1 MVGDLAGRTRE
12 LTAVERGIARH
23 GGVALAGEAGVGKSA
38 ILHEVE
44 RRRRADGTVV
54 SIAGSYAGRS
64 IPFGAVAAWLPED
77 PPPTQALL
85 VVHLLETMLAGD
97 GDGDEPVILCV
108 DDAHLLDDASLLVVS
123 ETIRVQDNP
132 VVLTVRTGE
141 EFPEALRHLIDS
153 GAVHR
158 IEVEPLDREAVAS
171 IAHDQLGDRLSEDAL
186 DPVVDA
192 TRGNALVLR
201 ELLVDAVDTGRLVLD
216 GDQWVL
222 RGQLAAG
229 TRVTELIRARAQRL
243 DPDERALLDK
253 VAVAEPVPLALLGSP
268 VEDLA
273 TLERR
278 NLVSVTNDGGP
289 VVVETSHPMVGE
301 ALRQSMTVAERMGVL
316 QALCRA
322 TGEVEA
328 FPPGAAV
335 RAVAWY
341 VETGDA
347 VLPAA
352 ATGAAWESL
361 LSLDLEAA
369 ERYATMAANDH
380 WRAAFV
386 LAEVARVRGD
396 GETAVHWHD
405 RAATLADDDAAIR
418 KVAMAQA
425 GVHAFQLT
433 DPKAAIASLRRA
445 AGAVAE
451 PRNSV
456 ELLCEAAFHATLLG
470 EFDEVVTT
478 CREVLRRP
486 DLDLMTIWTAAI
498 NLGYAQVILA
508 DVTDLEASLSRA
520 REAVKVVRA
529 DHPAGSDLTAA
540 MSVASAVLRGRLVE
554 AVDLADRS
562 VDALRTNGAH
572 RGLAAAVASE
582 ALMIAGD
589 ARAFDYALQSVE
601 QLRAF
606 DPYNS
611 LPYGSG
617 FAALLAATSDEAE
630 LASSILAEVDEEA
643 VDIRSRA
650 VLGRAHAVLACAN
663 DPDEA
668 ARIANE
674 AGVIALESS
683 HIAMGATALVE
694 ALAYRPGAE
703 VAAILHEVGGSS
715 TSPFVRSIADY
726 AGAVAN
732 GDVEDVIE
740 AAGRLKAIGAHGVAA
755 SALVVAAGLDDDEAR
770 ARRSLARA
778 DATALR
784 AGVVVPPWSVPDVAD
799 ALSAREIEIAL
810 LAAEDRSDQE
820 IADEL
825 YLARRTVGNHLH
837 RAYAKLDVSGRGE
850 LRDVF
855 ARPPGEDDDAHR

>member
-12 LTAVERGIARH
+12 LAVVERTIARH
-23 GGVALAGEAGVGKSA
+23 GSVVLAGEAGVGKSA
-38 ILHEVE
+38 ILRAVE
-44 RRRRADGTVV
+44 QRRRADATVV

-77 PPPTQALL
+77 PPPTQASL
-85 VVHLLETMLAGD
+85 VVHLLETMLASGD
-97 GDGDEPVILCV
+97 DEAVVLCV

-141 EFPEALRHLIDS
+141 GFPDALRHLIDG
-153 GAVHR
+153 GAVQR
-158 IEVEPLDREAVAS
+158 IEVAPLERSA
-171 IAHDQLGDRLSEDAL
+171 IAAIAAEQLGHPLSDAAL
-186 DPVVDA
+186 GPIVDA
-192 TRGNALVLR
+192 TQGNALVLR
-201 ELLVDAVDTGRLVLD
+201 ELLVDAVDTERLVLD
-216 GDQWVL
+216 
-222 RGQLAAG
+222 RGRWTLHGELAAG

-243 DPDERALLDK
+243 DPAQRRLLDK

-268 VEDLA
+268 VEDLS

-278 NLVSVTNDGGP
+278 NLVSVTSDGGP

-301 ALRQSMTVAERMGVL
+301 ALRHSMTVAERVGVL
-316 QALCRA
+316 QALCRV
-322 TGEVEA
+322 TDRVDA

-341 VETGDA
+341 VEAGED

-352 ATGAAWESL
+352 ATAAAWESL
-361 LSLDLEAA
+361 LTLDLDAA
-369 ERYATMAANDH
+369 EGYATSASAAH

-386 LAEVARVRGD
+386 LAEVCRVRGD
-396 GETAVHWHD
+396 GQTAAHWHD
-405 RAATLADDDAAIR
+405 RAAALADDDAAIR
-418 KVAMAQA
+418 KIAMAQA

-445 AGAVAE
+445 ADAVTD

-478 CREVLRRP
+478 CREVLGRP

-508 DVTDLEASLSRA
+508 DVTDLEASLARA

-540 MSVASAVLRGRLVE
+540 MSVASAVLRGRLDD
-554 AVDLADRS
+554 AVDQADRS

-589 ARAFDYALQSVE
+589 PRALDYALQSVE

-617 FAALLAATSDEAE
+617 FAALLAATSDETD
-630 LASSILAEVDEEA
+630 LARSILAEVDEES

-650 VLGRAHAVLACAN
+650 VLGRAHAVLAGAD

-668 ARIANE
+668 ARISHE
-674 AGVIALESS
+674 AGAVALASS

-694 ALAYRPGAE
+694 SLAYHPDPE
-703 VAAILHEVGGSS
+703 VAGLLHEIGGSS
-715 TSPFVRSIADY
+715 TAPFVQTIAAY
-726 AGAVAN
+726 AGAVAR
-732 GDVEDVIE
+732 GDVDDVIA
-740 AAGRLKAIGAHGVAA
+740 AAGRLTALGARGVAA
-755 SALVVAAGLDDDEAR
+755 SALVVAAGLDTDEAR
-770 ARRSLARA
+770 ARRSLAIA

-784 AGVVVPPWSVPDVAD
+784 AGVLVPPWRVPDIVD
-799 ALSAREIEIAL
+799 ALSVREIEVAL
-810 LAAEDRSDQE
+810 LATDDRTDQE

-837 RAYAKLDVSGRGE
+837 RAYAKLGIAGRNE
-850 LRDVF
+850 LTGIF
-855 ARPPGEDDDAHR
+855 SRPSHLRETTDR